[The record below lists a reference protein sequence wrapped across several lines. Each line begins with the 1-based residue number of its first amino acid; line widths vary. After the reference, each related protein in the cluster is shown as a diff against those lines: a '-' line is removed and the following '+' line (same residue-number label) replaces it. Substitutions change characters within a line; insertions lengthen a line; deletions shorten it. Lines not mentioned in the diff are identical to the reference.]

1 VQHLREV
8 SNFQTNF
15 GRPKYSGPDPMS
27 FPKTVTAYGRRTL
40 FSVEPGLVGQP
51 QNTMKSH
58 YSSQLQ
64 HSLTSHCVP
73 HVTVLTYG
81 NHDAWSMTLMRDRDP
96 STVYRELRCAGL
108 YREIKRP
115 RQNGAHNIGTCRR
128 RPGRLASKQAQPQ
141 SQCANCTSAR
151 AAPTVDAS
159 AVVVAVVVVEL
170 DVEARTG
177 SRRSMKDDR

>member
-8 SNFQTNF
+8 SKFQTNF
-15 GRPKYSGPDPMS
+15 GRPKYSGPNPMS

-108 YREIKRP
+108 YGEIKAPPKWRTQYWHLSKAAWPPGKQAGTTTVTMCQLYLSP
-115 RQNGAHNIGTCRR
+115 RRSHGRRERCRCRR
-128 RPGRLASKQAQPQ
+128 RR
-141 SQCANCTSAR
+141 C
-151 AAPTVDAS
+151 
-159 AVVVAVVVVEL
+159 
-170 DVEARTG
+170 
-177 SRRSMKDDR
+177 